1 MEPTLQEKGTGLW
14 GLELPGEGR
23 VGSGPAAPAAAGDS
37 RSSPAARHSDA
48 AVAALHTASTA
59 AHLAAHTAR
68 HRGSIN
74 LEQHPYCS
82 LIQCANA
89 SEMAI
94 DCYIAPTPLLCR
106 MLRVKSPCQNLECY
120 LRVGGCGDQ
129 TAGAVGCQVV
139 PFTQHGH
146 QWQSLGRMAVTPGKS
161 ASRFWSIDMQLL
173 HDL

>member
-1 MEPTLQEKGTGLW
+1 MEPTLQKKGTGLW

-23 VGSGPAAPAAAGDS
+23 AGNGPAAPAAAGDS
-37 RSSPAARHSDA
+37 RSSPAARHSAA

-68 HRGSIN
+68 HRGNIN

-89 SEMAI
+89 SGMAI
-94 DCYIAPTPLLCR
+94 DCYTAPTPLLCR
-106 MLRVKSPCQNLECY
+106 MLRVKTPCQNLECY

-139 PFTQHGH
+139 P
-146 QWQSLGRMAVTPGKS
+146 
-161 ASRFWSIDMQLL
+161 
-173 HDL
+173 